1 MKIEKSS
8 YCELYEFK
16 DIEDSLKYIYYKISF
31 ENRIFGYLIFEKS
44 EDLILRKIYI
54 KERFRNSGYGSKL
67 LNYAIY
73 DSADIIGVEKIV
85 VEEYKNLN
93 NFLEKNDFFNIN
105 GKYVRKGFEDEINN
119 LKVTIKVSKISIFI
133 NILLAFFKLFLG
145 YTFKIN
151 SLIADG
157 INSFSDLINNIL
169 ILVGASI
176 GKEPY
181 DEDHPFGHGK
191 IETVFSLIIG
201 VIIVISSLNVMKNS
215 IISLVN
221 KHYFIISEKYNLILG
236 ISIIMI
242 ILKIL
247 QYIYVYVYSKKYTN
261 SLIKSLLL
269 DYNFDIILSST
280 VFIGLL
286 GAKFLDPSLDSI
298 LSILITIYLIKQG
311 YENIKENTL
320 MLMDSQDENL
330 LLKVKLLTLEIE
342 EIKNIHDI
350 YMTRVGNNVYII
362 ADIRLDE
369 NLTLREAHK
378 ISERAERHV
387 KFRCSNIK
395 KVIYHIEPIYSEE

>member
-247 QYIYVYVYSKKYTN
+247 QYIYVYGYSKKYTN